1 MLSSSMETK
10 FKTIFATQLRTIEPT
25 EETRNEAKASLS
37 RLRDL
42 MPASINPADEPALLF
57 VAGNIAVAGLVNK
70 NDDGYDIPT
79 ALATYRKFQWQQINT
94 EHDRKNPV
102 GFVIHAGLSEF
113 GTDRIITEDEART
126 ANVPFNVSVV
136 IALWRII
143 NPDLCAYIEEA
154 SSPSHPDFKSLSLS
168 FEMGFDDYYIVGL
181 PGNSPIISE
190 AQIKVMPEDPSFERF
205 AMSLRAKEGEGLS
218 PDDANL
224 RLYRVIREGVVPLGG
239 GIVQRPAAA
248 VKGLVAI
255 TAKPVETP
263 AAVEA
268 TVDEEIERAIEQ
280 ARNAALACVNQIV
293 TKITP
298 VLKTSKTCVS
308 PITSIN
314 SLMNFNEII
323 KASEAAKVALASAKP
338 ENLSE
343 VAASIID
350 PITEAIKAESIRLEN
365 LRKEQEGHTAKI
377 EEAKAQALASAEQL
391 TKDLDVVRQELAQI
405 KQAQAA
411 AAAEESFQNRMQA
424 LEAEFDLDD
433 EDRKLLVPE
442 VKAQTEETFAA
453 FMSKQK
459 KLMKEK
465 SKEFK
470 KEKEKEMKASQD
482 ALLAKLSDKQVKAS
496 FDKGELVIN
505 EILASAA
512 NNVVSKPVDNMIVQ
526 PTQGSDLK
534 ELAKKAFEGMTFG
547 GKK

>member
-25 EETRNEAKASLS
+25 EETRNEVKASLS

-181 PGNSPIISE
+181 PSNNPVIAD

-255 TAKPVETP
+255 TSKPAETP
-263 AAVEA
+263 VAVEA

-280 ARNAALACVNQIV
+280 ARNTALACVNQIV

-298 VLKTSKTCVS
+298 ILKTHKTCVS

-365 LRKEQEGHTAKI
+365 LRKEQESHTAKI

-411 AAAEESFQNRMQA
+411 AAAEEAFQNRMQA

-465 SKEFK
+465 SKAFK
-470 KEKEKEMKASQD
+470 KEKCDEAKAAQD
-482 ALLAKLSDKQVKAS
+482 ALLAKLSEKQVKAS